1 MSNDSAGY
9 IDFTIPPID
18 DKIVRATVLA
28 LTLVIGIVTNAFV
41 IVYTFCHPKSLRNSS
56 IIFLLG
62 LSFANMITMVSL
74 VPVQIVATSAEEWV
88 FGSTASEKEF
98 ACAVVSYF
106 TSISIKTP
114 SYSLA
119 TISVDRFVF
128 LVKPLVYKR
137 YFKPVPSAVAL
148 VVIMLCL
155 VVYQAVFSSLDTAV
169 FNQGLLLCHPKDING
184 PPILAV
190 INGTVNAAPVIV
202 IAVTTVWTFI
212 STHRFIRN
220 DHQQRVDAIGTQEEA
235 VEIENDLYTRQ
246 IKNLFGIF
254 GLLLISQI
262 LSILPQVTIIMAGV
276 IASYEQFPSWY
287 YFVSILFNY
296 FGCISNPAIQ
306 CYFRKDQSDK
316 IKRYYAKLSK
326 YVIQCFTRGN

>member
-18 DKIVRATVLA
+18 DKIVRATVLG
-28 LTLVIGIVTNAFV
+28 LILVIGIITNVFI

-62 LSFANMITMVSL
+62 LSFVNMIPLVSQI
-74 VPVQIVATSAEEWV
+74 PVQIIVISAEEWV
-88 FGSTASEKEF
+88 FGSTASEKEL
-98 ACAVVSYF
+98 ACVIAALF
-106 TSISIKTP
+106 TTISFKAAT
-114 SYSLA
+114 YSLA

-148 VVIMLCL
+148 VVIMLL
-155 VVYQAVFSSLDTAV
+155 LAVYQAIFISLVGVGFDPYV
-169 FNQGLLLCHPKDING
+169 VVCSPIDFNDHSIVTSTNA
-184 PPILAV
+184 IV
-190 INGTVNAAPVIV
+190 IAAPVIT

-235 VEIENDLYTRQ
+235 IEIENDLYTRR

-254 GLLLISQI
+254 SLLLISQI
-262 LSILPQVTIIMAGV
+262 ISVLPGAALIIAGTV
-276 IASYEQFPSWY
+276 VDYDQCTHLCF
-287 YFVSILFNY
+287 FVSFLIY

-306 CYFRKDQSDK
+306 CYFRKDLSDT
-316 IKRYYAKLSK
+316 IKHYYAKLSK
-326 YVIQCFTRGN
+326 CFSRGH

>member
-9 IDFTIPPID
+9 IDFSISPID
-18 DKIVRATVLA
+18 DQIVRATVLA
-28 LTLVIGIVTNAFV
+28 LTLVVGIVTNAFI

-62 LSFANMITMVSL
+62 SSFVNVVTLVSL
-74 VPVQIVATSAEEWV
+74 IPVQIAVTSAEEWV
-88 FGSTASEKEF
+88 FGSTASEKEL
-98 ACAVVSYF
+98 ACAIIAYF
-106 TSISIKTP
+106 TSIAFKTP

-137 YFKPVPSAVAL
+137 YFKSVPSAVAL
-148 VVIMLCL
+148 VVIMLL
-155 VVYQAVFSSLDTAV
+155 LAVYQAIVAGFSTVTFSQNV
-169 FNQGLLLCHPKDING
+169 QLCHPDALNRIVRLIG
-184 PPILAV
+184 V
-190 INGTVNAAPVIV
+190 IVTGAPVVV

-235 VEIENDLYTRQ
+235 IEIENDLYTRR

-254 GLLLISQI
+254 SLLLISQI
-262 LSILPQVTIIMAGV
+262 ISVLPGAAIV
-276 IASYEQFPSWY
+276 IVSDYVLFPSWY

-306 CYFRKDQSDK
+306 CYFRKDLSNT
-316 IKRYYAKLSK
+316 IKHYYAKLSK
-326 YVIQCFTRGN
+326 CFSRDH